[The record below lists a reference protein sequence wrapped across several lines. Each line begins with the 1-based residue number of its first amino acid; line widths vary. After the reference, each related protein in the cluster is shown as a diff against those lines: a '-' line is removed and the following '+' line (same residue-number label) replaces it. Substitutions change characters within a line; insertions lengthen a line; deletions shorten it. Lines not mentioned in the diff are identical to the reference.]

1 MASNDLRSSSSG
13 SHLAHA
19 PSNRGR
25 VAIFIDGNNL
35 FHAARSAGVEIDY
48 AKLLAY
54 LRGEDPLLRAF
65 FYTGVDQQAERQ
77 QGFLLWMRRNGYRV
91 VQKELKTFPDGTKKA
106 NLDVE
111 IAVDMLSLADKYDTA
126 ILVSGD
132 EDFTYALNVIAY
144 KGVRVEVAGFRA
156 NTSPRLIDVADRF
169 HELDG
174 IVTDISKS
182 PSKRDSQQTEVL
194 RPSGEWPLPSERP
207 AVKLELGEVA
217 VPPAET
223 GSVEIL
229 DEQPSQPPVPGG
241 TGELV
246 GKPSQPT
253 ETAPPEAM
261 PPETLPE
268 VVEPPPVTVDNIVVG
283 ALQSGEHPVVM
294 ADEAW
299 AASELPTEMIP
310 SPALEPSA
318 FTPSTEL
325 PETDASESGTE
336 GDMPGGGVPGAGQ
349 SPEVGHR

>member
-1 MASNDLRSSSSG
+1 MSSNDPRGSSSG
-13 SHLAHA
+13 SHLIHA

-25 VAIFIDGNNL
+25 IAIFIDGNNL

-48 AKLLAY
+48 AKLLAQ

-169 HELDG
+169 HELDS
-174 IVTDISKS
+174 IVADISKS
-182 PSKRDSQQTEVL
+182 PSKRDSQQTEAL
-194 RPSGEWPLPSERP
+194 RLSGEWSSSPEQAVSETSGEQRETS
-207 AVKLELGEVA
+207 AVMTAEVSLL
-217 VPPAET
+217 T
-223 GSVEIL
+223 
-229 DEQPSQPPVPGG
+229 EQPTQPPIQGDLPERFEGA
-241 TGELV
+241 LD
-246 GKPSQPT
+246 SQDDRN
-253 ETAPPEAM
+253 APEAGA
-261 PPETLPE
+261 
-268 VVEPPPVTVDNIVVG
+268 PVITENNVIVG
-283 ALQSGEHPVVM
+283 TLQSGDYPAVAPV
-294 ADEAW
+294 DWE
-299 AASELPTEMIP
+299 ASEPPRPQDKE
-310 SPALEPSA
+310 AAQASA
-318 FTPSTEL
+318 NGKRDPVAR
-325 PETDASESGTE
+325 ETSEAE
-336 GDMPGGGVPGAGQ
+336 
-349 SPEVGHR
+349 RL